1 MNQSFSKRA
10 ELISGQ
16 LFQTIAIYPP
26 KMKKT
31 AGKFVLSKISRTFA
45 LEIRNDH
52 NYIAEWS
59 SGSSLG
65 S

>member
-1 MNQSFSKRA
+1 
-10 ELISGQ
+10 
-16 LFQTIAIYPP
+16 
-26 KMKKT
+26 MKKT

>member
-16 LFQTIAIYPP
+16 LFQLISFYPP

-45 LEIRNDH
+45 LEI
-52 NYIAEWS
+52 EK
-59 SGSSLG
+59 
-65 S
+65 

>member
-10 ELISGQ
+10 ELISGY
-16 LFQTIAIYPP
+16 LVQTISFNP

>member
-16 LFQTIAIYPP
+16 LFQTISINP

>member
-10 ELISGQ
+10 ELISG
-16 LFQTIAIYPP
+16 FYPP